1 MSAVHLDDLVSW
13 QNEAVLVTELTQLGR
28 AAELQ
33 DMETVT
39 PLWMENMPAL
49 EGSTSGKCGD
59 VQRGS
64 GLNTDQLA
72 YLSMAGLLL
81 FFHYP
86 RNRLKHAGFRKDIDS
101 FCFRQLAF

>member
-39 PLWMENMPAL
+39 PLWMENTPAL
-49 EGSTSGKCGD
+49 EGFSEREAWRCP
-59 VQRGS
+59 VGS
-64 GLNTDQLA
+64 GLNTDQLP
-72 YLSMAGLLL
+72 YLSMASLLF